1 MPHAPQYKSQQIFDK
16 AISENSEKLEF
27 VLNHYIN

>member
-16 AISENSEKLEF
+16 ATSENSEKLEF
-27 VLNHYIN
+27 VRNV